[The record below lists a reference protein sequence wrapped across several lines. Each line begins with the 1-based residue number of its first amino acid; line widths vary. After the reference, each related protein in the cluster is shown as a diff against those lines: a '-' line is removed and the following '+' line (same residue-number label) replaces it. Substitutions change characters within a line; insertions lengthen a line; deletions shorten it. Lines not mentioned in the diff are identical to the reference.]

1 MFLYKQKIVVT
12 GGSGRFGTEL
22 KKVKN
27 KYNLLYPSKTKL
39 NVLNFNN
46 IKNVLEEEHLRL
58 QEEQILR
65 KMELQNAWDIQLANN
80 QYTLTDLYLVLLV

>member
-46 IKNVLEEEHLRL
+46 IKKRIEK
-58 QEEQILR
+58 I
-65 KMELQNAWDIQLANN
+65 I
-80 QYTLTDLYLVLLV
+80 